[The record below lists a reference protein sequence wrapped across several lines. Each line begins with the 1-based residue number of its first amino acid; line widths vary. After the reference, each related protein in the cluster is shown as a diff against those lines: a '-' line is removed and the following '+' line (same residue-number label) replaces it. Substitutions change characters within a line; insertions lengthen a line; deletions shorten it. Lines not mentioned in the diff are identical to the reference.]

1 MASPPAGPRVS
12 AATSFAEEAGFR
24 LFLGQSS
31 EFPMMRSRGVS
42 LGPGLS
48 HGVELAASQVARGTS
63 PP

>member
-1 MASPPAGPRVS
+1 MS